1 MENSSKEVG
10 GGEGEAEGKQ
20 AEEGEGGAVAK
31 SWWSPGSRASWR
43 GRERRAGRS
52 AGQYKVKMQKL
63 HMSEENP
70 ELMKAALLDI
80 RGDLKLRQA
89 SMYRYLLRPEAT
101 QWLRAEGQP
110 TSGQEQRGLQPAGA
124 G

>member
-1 MENSSKEVG
+1 MAEVT
-10 GGEGEAEGKQ
+10 
-20 AEEGEGGAVAK
+20 VVPRV
-31 SWWSPGSRASWR
+31 PGQLAGRA
-43 GRERRAGRS
+43 RRAGRS